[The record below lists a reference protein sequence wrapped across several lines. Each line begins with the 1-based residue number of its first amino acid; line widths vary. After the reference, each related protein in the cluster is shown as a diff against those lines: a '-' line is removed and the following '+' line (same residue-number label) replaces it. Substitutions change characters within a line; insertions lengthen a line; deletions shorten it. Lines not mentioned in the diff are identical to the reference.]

1 MSAVR
6 PTLWRPWPSGSAG
19 LGTPRS
25 TYARN
30 ASASSE
36 TPMPS
41 HWQNARVRILAT
53 TDLHY
58 RLPHY
63 DWLVRAAADVDV
75 VAITGD
81 LADVVNPVPMGVQV
95 VVLEKYL
102 RLIADQATLLVASGN
117 HDLDGPGADG
127 EQVAGWLRRPMT
139 DAVHSDGT
147 SVDID
152 GTRFTVCPWWDGPI

>member
-1 MSAVR
+1 M
-6 PTLWRPWPSGSAG
+6 
-19 LGTPRS
+19 
-25 TYARN
+25 
-30 ASASSE
+30 
-36 TPMPS
+36 
-41 HWQNARVRILAT
+41 RILAT

-95 VVLEKYL
+95 VVLDNYL
-102 RLIADQATLLVASGN
+102 RLIAERATLLVASGN

-139 DAVHSDGT
+139 DRVHADGA

-152 GTRFTVCPWWDGPI
+152 GTRFTVCPWWDGPLTRESSRRPAGGGRPRPTRTVGLALPLATRWHRALPRRPPGVPRP